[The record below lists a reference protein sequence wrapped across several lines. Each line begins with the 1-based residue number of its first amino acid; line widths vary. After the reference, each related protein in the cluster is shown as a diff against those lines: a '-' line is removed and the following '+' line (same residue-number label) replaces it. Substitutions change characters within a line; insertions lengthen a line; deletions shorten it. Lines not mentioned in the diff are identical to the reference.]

1 MDGNPEGVWIYDIL
15 IEPFAVKDQPLVV
28 VVMWYKVDVRKAKP
42 REESV
47 EIRIIT
53 FTRCFA
59 A

>member
-53 FTRCFA
+53 FTR
-59 A
+59 